1 MNINKTIQ
9 KLPPYLDFIYGHIYN
24 DPKRC
29 KAEDSIP
36 ACNLRTFFQYRTL
49 INSLNKELKMNQ
61 DVMQFGI
68 SFGNQIEE
76 TALTIGSFSQYDILD
91 ICKNEIER
99 AGEKYSKAYGGIKFY
114 NQDVRG
120 VNSGHAYDA
129 VVCFMLLSQVPSPS
143 KRKIINNALKLVKK
157 GGKVIFIDWHNP
169 LFYHP
174 LRYVVR
180 MYNRLNHPFVER
192 LWDRDIS
199 SYAETD
205 LRSQFS
211 WRKTTYFGRMF
222 QKCVATRKDDPLK
235 SLEQQTSNA
244 DENFFADHYS
254 QVEDDGSLLDG
265 F

>member
-1 MNINKTIQ
+1 MNINKTTQ
-9 KLPPYLDFIYGHIYN
+9 KLPAYLDFIYGHIYN
-24 DPKRC
+24 DMKQC
-29 KAEDSIP
+29 EKEDKII
-36 ACNLRTFFQYRTL
+36 ACNLRTFFQYRLL

-76 TALTIGSFSQYDILD
+76 TALTIGSFSRYDILD
-91 ICKNEIER
+91 ICNNEIDR
-99 AGEKYSKAYGGIKFY
+99 AKEKYSKIYTSITFH
-114 NQDVRG
+114 NQDVRS
-120 VNSGHAYDA
+120 VTATHTYDA
-129 VVCFMLLSQVPSPS
+129 VICFMLLSQVPSAS

-157 GGKVIFIDWHNP
+157 GGKVIFIDWHTP

-174 LRYVVR
+174 LRYIVR

-205 LRSQFS
+205 LRSRFS

-222 QKCVATRKDDPLK
+222 QKCVATRKDDPLNIIK
-235 SLEQQTSNA
+235 QSTSNG
-244 DENFFADHYS
+244 DDFFADQYS
-254 QVEDDGSLLDG
+254 EIVDDNSLLDG

>member
-1 MNINKTIQ
+1 
-9 KLPPYLDFIYGHIYN
+9 
-24 DPKRC
+24 
-29 KAEDSIP
+29 
-36 ACNLRTFFQYRTL
+36 
-49 INSLNKELKMNQ
+49 
-61 DVMQFGI
+61 
-68 SFGNQIEE
+68 
-76 TALTIGSFSQYDILD
+76 
-91 ICKNEIER
+91 
-99 AGEKYSKAYGGIKFY
+99 
-114 NQDVRG
+114 
-120 VNSGHAYDA
+120 
-129 VVCFMLLSQVPSPS
+129 
-143 KRKIINNALKLVKK
+143 
-157 GGKVIFIDWHNP
+157 
-169 LFYHP
+169 
-174 LRYVVR
+174 

-222 QKCVATRKDDPLK
+222 QKCVATRKADPLK